1 MFTGSNF
8 ARILGILL
16 FVAAASTAVF
26 ADTIKLKDGS
36 IYKGKI
42 TSFMAGKFTITIGEG
57 SRAKQLT
64 FFANEV
70 ESITFDLPA
79 RTDNVAATP
88 KPTVYQPVNNPP
100 KVVIADN
107 TIPATQTPTVVTPKT
122 NSSVTAKPIEWTVN
136 VLSDNT
142 SNGWTN
148 TGWVVKKGQRI
159 RISGDGTIS
168 LGGNRT
174 TTPSGED
181 FEDAN
186 KLLKNVPTGALI
198 AVIGDDN
205 NDFIYIGA
213 EREIV
218 ASRDGTLFLG
228 INEGNLDDNRG
239 SFTVKV
245 AISAER

>member
-1 MFTGSNF
+1 MFTGSKL
-8 ARILGILL
+8 ARSIGSLL
-16 FVAAASTAVF
+16 LIAVASTAVF

-36 IYKGKI
+36 IFKGKI
-42 TSFMAGKFTITIGEG
+42 TSFLAGKFTITIGEG
-57 SRAKQLT
+57 ARAKQLT

-70 ESITFDLPA
+70 DSISFDQPA
-79 RTDNVAATP
+79 RTDNVATTP
-88 KPTVYQPVNNPP
+88 KPAVYQPVNNTP

-107 TIPATQTPTVVTPKT
+107 STPTTPAVVTPKSNT
-122 NSSVTAKPIEWTVN
+122 VGTAKPIEWTIK
-136 VLSDNT
+136 VLADNT

-159 RISGDGTIS
+159 RISGDGTVS
-168 LGGNRT
+168 LGGNRS

-181 FEDAN
+181 FDDAN

-205 NDFIYIGA
+205 NEFIYIGA

-218 ASRDGTLFLG
+218 ATRDGSLFLG

-239 SFTVKV
+239 SFNVKV
-245 AISAER
+245 AISPEK

>member
-1 MFTGSNF
+1 MFTGSKI
-8 ARILGILL
+8 ARFLGSLL
-16 FVAAASTAVF
+16 LVAVASTAAF

-36 IYKGKI
+36 IFKGKI
-42 TSFMAGKFTITIGEG
+42 TSFVAGKFTITIGEG
-57 SRAKQLT
+57 SRVKQLT

-70 ESITFDLPA
+70 DTITFDQPV
-79 RTDNVAATP
+79 RSDNIATTP
-88 KPTVYQPVNNPP
+88 KPAVYQPVSNTP

-107 TIPATQTPTVVTPKT
+107 TTPATQTPVVVTPRTST
-122 NSSVTAKPIEWTVN
+122 NSNAKPIEWTIK
-136 VLSDNT
+136 VLADNT

-159 RISGDGTIS
+159 RISGEGTVS
-168 LGGNRT
+168 LGGNRST
-174 TTPSGED
+174 TASGED

-213 EREIV
+213 EREII
-218 ASRDGTLFLG
+218 ATRDGSLFLG

-239 SFTVKV
+239 SFNVKV
-245 AISAER
+245 AISPEK

>member
-1 MFTGSNF
+1 MFNGSKL
-8 ARILGILL
+8 ARF
-16 FVAAASTAVF
+16 FVSLALVALASTAAF

-36 IYKGKI
+36 MFKGKI
-42 TSFMAGKFTITIGEG
+42 TSFVAGKFTITIGEG

-70 ESITFDLPA
+70 ESITFDQPSNNSNIA
-79 RTDNVAATP
+79 VTP
-88 KPTVYQPVNNPP
+88 KPAVYKPVSETP

-107 TIPATQTPTVVTPKT
+107 TTTNNQPTVVTPPKT
-122 NSSVTAKPIEWTVN
+122 TVLTAKPIEWSVKVTA
-136 VLSDNT
+136 DNT

-159 RISGDGTIS
+159 RIAGDGTVT

-174 TTPSGED
+174 STPAGED
-181 FEDAN
+181 FSDPN

-218 ASRDGTLFLG
+218 ASRDGALFLG

-239 SFTVKV
+239 SYTVKV
-245 AISAER
+245 AISPEN

>member
-1 MFTGSNF
+1 MFTRSKF
-8 ARILGILL
+8 VRVLATFVLL
-16 FVAAASTAVF
+16 AVASTAAF

-36 IYKGKI
+36 IFKGKI

-57 SRAKQLT
+57 ARAKQLT

-70 ESITFDLPA
+70 ESISFDQRNQA
-79 RTDNVAATP
+79 DNVATTP
-88 KPTVYQPVNNPP
+88 KPAVYQPVNNPP

-107 TIPATQTPTVVTPKT
+107 PTPTVVTPKT
-122 NSSVTAKPIEWTVN
+122 NTVSNAKPIEWSVK
-136 VLSDNT
+136 VLADNT

-159 RISGDGTIS
+159 RISGDGTVS
-168 LGGNRT
+168 LGGNRS

-205 NDFIYIGA
+205 NEFIYIGA

-218 ASRDGTLFLG
+218 ATRDGSLFLG

-239 SFTVKV
+239 SFNVKV
-245 AISAER
+245 AISPEY

>member
-1 MFTGSNF
+1 MFNGSKLPRF
-8 ARILGILL
+8 
-16 FVAAASTAVF
+16 FVSLALVALASTAAF

-36 IYKGKI
+36 MFKGKI
-42 TSFMAGKFTITIGEG
+42 TSFVAGKFTITIGEG

-64 FFANEV
+64 FYANEV
-70 ESITFDLPA
+70 ESITFDRPS
-79 RTDNVAATP
+79 DSSNVATTP
-88 KPTVYQPVNNPP
+88 KPAVYQPVNSTP

-107 TIPATQTPTVVTPKT
+107 NTTNSQPSVITTPKT
-122 NSSVTAKPIEWTVN
+122 STSTAKPIEWSVKVTA
-136 VLSDNT
+136 DNT

-159 RISGDGTIS
+159 RISGDGSVS

-174 TTPSGED
+174 STPSGED
-181 FEDAN
+181 IADAN

-213 EREIV
+213 EREII
-218 ASRDGTLFLG
+218 ATRDGSLFLG

-239 SFTVKV
+239 SYNVKV
-245 AISAER
+245 AISPEK

>member
-1 MFTGSNF
+1 MFNGSKL
-8 ARILGILL
+8 ARV
-16 FVAAASTAVF
+16 FVSLALVALASTAAF
-26 ADTIKLKDGS
+26 ADTIRLKDGS
-36 IYKGKI
+36 MFKGKI
-42 TSFMAGKFTITIGEG
+42 TSFVAGKFTITIGEG

-70 ESITFDLPA
+70 ESITFDAPSNNS
-79 RTDNVAATP
+79 NVATTP
-88 KPTVYQPVNNPP
+88 QPAVYKPVVDTP
-100 KVVIADN
+100 KVVITD
-107 TIPATQTPTVVTPKT
+107 TPKSISQPTVVTAPKT
-122 NSSVTAKPIEWTVN
+122 TISNAKPIEWSVKVTA
-136 VLSDNT
+136 DNT

-159 RISGDGTIS
+159 RISGDGSVS

-174 TTPSGED
+174 STPSGED
-181 FEDAN
+181 IADAN

-218 ASRDGTLFLG
+218 ATRDGALFLG

-239 SFTVKV
+239 SYNVKV
-245 AISAER
+245 SISPEN